1 MILIKLNG
9 ERLVPLNTLLNA
21 MEEGRVEI
29 EIVPEDVPRHAQM
42 HGRLGATHVLSAL
55 IDQIRV
61 RDNMILELEK
71 KLYIATM

>member
-21 MEEGRVEI
+21 MQEGRVQI
-29 EIVPEDVPRHAQM
+29 EIIPEDVPRHAQM

-61 RDNMILELEK
+61 RDERIKSLEK
-71 KLYIATM
+71 ALHLAMM